1 MASSNKRDAILDAA
15 ADLLAREGRDAVSTR
30 AVCKAAGVQAPILY
44 RLFGDKQGLLDAVAS
59 RGLAAYIAE
68 KRRITP
74 SGDPVEDLRRGWD
87 LHVGFGLA
95 EPALYALIYGSPRPG
110 AEPEG
115 AKQAADILAGLVH
128 RVALAG
134 RLRVPEERAA
144 HVVHAAGRGTTLSL
158 IAMPEAER
166 DMEAARIV
174 REAVIRSITEPAPS
188 DGPAQTGSD
197 IVAGAITLKASLKTL
212 KVLTPSES
220 RLLGDWLD
228 RIIEGQATQSTSET
242 PHQA

>member
-59 RGLAAYIAE
+59 RGLTSYIAE

-74 SGDPVEDLRRGWD
+74 SEDPLDDLRRGWD
-87 LHVGFGLA
+87 AHVGFGLA
-95 EPALYALIYGSPRPG
+95 EPALYSLIYGSPRPG

-115 AKQAADILAGLVH
+115 AKQAAEILAGLVH

-144 HVVHAAGRGTTLSL
+144 RVVHAAGRGTTLAL
-158 IAMPEAER
+158 IATSEAER

-174 REAVIRSITEPAPS
+174 REAVIHAISEPAPAAAS
-188 DGPAQTGSD
+188 TRAGDD
-197 IVAGAITLKASLKTL
+197 VVAGAITLKAALGDL
-212 KVLTPSES
+212 KVLSPSES

-228 RIIEGQATQSTSET
+228 RIIEG
-242 PHQA
+242 

>member
-1 MASSNKRDAILDAA
+1 MSRENKREMILDVAA
-15 ADLLAREGRDAVSTR
+15 ELLAREGRDAVSTR

-59 RGLAAYIAE
+59 RGLMSYLDQ
-68 KRRITP
+68 KRGMTP

-95 EPALYALIYGSPRPG
+95 EPTLYSLIYGSPRAG
-110 AEPEG
+110 AEPDG
-115 AKQAADILAGLVH
+115 AKQAAEILAKLVH

-144 HVVHAAGRGTTLSL
+144 RVIHSAGRGTTLAL
-158 IAMPEAER
+158 IATPEAER
-166 DMEAARIV
+166 DMDAARIV
-174 REAVIRSITEPAPS
+174 REAVILAIVEPVAA
-188 DGPAQTGSD
+188 DATRAGHD
-197 IVAGAITLKASLKTL
+197 VVAGAITLRAALEDL

-220 RLLGDWLD
+220 QLLGDWLD
-228 RIIEGQATQSTSET
+228 RIIDG
-242 PHQA
+242 

>member
-1 MASSNKRDAILDAA
+1 MASSSKRDTILDAA

-59 RGLAAYIAE
+59 RGLTSYIAE

-74 SGDPVEDLRRGWD
+74 SGDPVDDLRRGWD
-87 LHVGFGLA
+87 AHIGFGLA
-95 EPALYALIYGSPRPG
+95 EPALYSLIYGSSRPG

-115 AKQAADILAGLVH
+115 AKQAAEILAGLVH

-144 HVVHAAGRGTTLSL
+144 RVIHAAGRGTALAL
-158 IAMPEAER
+158 IATPEADR

-174 REAVIRSITEPAPS
+174 REAIIHAITEPAPA
-188 DGPAQTGSD
+188 PGSARAGSARAGGD
-197 IVAGAITLKASLKTL
+197 VVAGAITLKAALGDL
-212 KVLTPSES
+212 KVLSPSES
-220 RLLGDWLD
+220 QLLGDWLD
-228 RIIEGQATQSTSET
+228 RIIEG
-242 PHQA
+242 